1 MIKQINDIV
10 GDVRVA
16 IDENARSAS
25 LIAEGDSDTLTLDE
39 IIRSKIADSVKK
51 VEMNAPVHLLDSG
64 LNFGDDGV
72 YWNANLSGWIILPD
86 DFMRM
91 LVFRMSDWQR
101 SVYDAID
108 ASDEL
113 YALQSSPFKGI
124 RGNPDKPVCAITL
137 RSEGKVLEFY
147 SCDSKEA
154 TVEQAVYLSVP
165 KIEDGGIHICEKCY
179 SAIVYYIA
187 ALTEQ
192 TVGNADAAKLFLEL
206 SNNLLL

>member
-1 MIKQINDIV
+1 MIKQIEDIV
-10 GDVRVA
+10 RDVRIA

-25 LIAEGDSDTLTLDE
+25 LIVEGDLDTLTLDE
-39 IIRSKIADSVKK
+39 IIKSKIADSVKR

-101 SVYDAID
+101 SVYDTID
-108 ASDEL
+108 AGDEL

-137 RSEGKVLEFY
+137 RPEGKVLEFY
-147 SCDSKEA
+147 SCNSKEA
-154 TVEQAVYLSVP
+154 TVQQAVYLSVP
-165 KIEDGGIHICEKCY
+165 RIEDAGIHICEKCY
-179 SAIVYYIA
+179 SAVVYYVA